1 MSPTILP
8 EDDFRPGRLWSLLD
22 MLRIYAHKY
31 IELGGKIEEASNL
44 FDIVAEAK
52 KHGLVT
58 MTSMSLAEKMRLHN
72 LLQEMSNLC
81 GEIGLPV
88 ARELIHRAM
97 SDTPQTSREFAILA
111 DAVTAE
117 LKPKVFLYL
126 PSERS
131 SYVDKT
137 RLNLA
142 VEAQKFPR
150 AVGEIEQ
157 ALRCYAYGLGTPAVF
172 HAMRAAEIGVQAM
185 ATALG
190 VTFSYPI
197 ELAEWGKIVGEIEP
211 KINALK
217 AGPRDAQKDADLK
230 FYSEAASQFRHF
242 NNGWRIR
249 VSHARESYSDDQAR
263 EVIEH
268 VRSFFETLAERLSE
282 GSYILD

>member
-1 MSPTILP
+1 
-8 EDDFRPGRLWSLLD
+8 
-22 MLRIYAHKY
+22 MLRIYAHTY
-31 IELGGKIEEASNL
+31 IELGRKIEEACAL
-44 FDIVAEAK
+44 IHFVAAARQDGLAEEAK
-52 KHGLVT
+52 
-58 MTSMSLAEKMRLHN
+58 MSLDERMRLHN
-72 LLQEMSNLC
+72 LLQEMSDLC

-97 SDTPQTSREFAILA
+97 SNMPQTSREFDILA

-131 SYVDKT
+131 SYVEKT

-150 AVGEIEQ
+150 AVEEINQ
-157 ALRCYAYGLGTPAVF
+157 ALRCYAFGLGTPAVF
-172 HAMRAAEIGVQAM
+172 HAMRAAEIGVQTM

-190 VTFSYPI
+190 VSFNYPI

-217 AGPRDAQKDADLK
+217 TGPRDAQKDADLK
-230 FYSEAASQFRHF
+230 FYSEAASQFRYF

-249 VSHARESYSDDQAR
+249 VSHARKSYSVDQAL

-282 GSYILD
+282 PT